1 MLLDLV
7 LAPSSVYEARK
18 VSQCRGIAP
27 YQPSCEASFVRAEL
41 INTGSEL
48 LLGRVL
54 NTHQQWLGQQL
65 AGAGYELAIQQT
77 VPDTGS
83 SIEVAVSEAIERSE
97 LVIVTGG
104 LGPTGDDMTRQRIA
118 EFLEVSLVE
127 HQETRDRII
136 SHFQKRNRPMP
147 ESVMVQAQVPEG
159 STVLP
164 NEHGT
169 APGLAVPTS
178 KGWLILLPG
187 PPRELRPM
195 YTAYVAP
202 FLIEELPPTRQ
213 MVTRT
218 IKTMGIGESVVE
230 ECINKELSKFVAK
243 GLEIGY
249 CARMG
254 EVDVRMVAYGSSGPR
269 LIKESEVIVRQ
280 CLEKYVFGVDEDR
293 LEDFVVRGLTERN
306 QTLVVAESCTGGY
319 LAHRLTNVSGASAV
333 FLAGHCVYSN
343 ESKESILGLPR
354 TALEKGAVSQ
364 SVAREM
370 AERIR
375 VLHEADYALAT
386 TGIAGPTGGT
396 EEKPVG
402 TVYIAISTAQG
413 TRVIKEFNSCDRE
426 TFKYVTSQQAL
437 NLIRREWHK
446 KTRHSGGL

>member
-1 MLLDLV
+1 MRV
-7 LAPSSVYEARK
+7 
-18 VSQCRGIAP
+18 
-27 YQPSCEASFVRAEL
+27 EL

-54 NTHQQWLGQQL
+54 NTHQQWIGQQL
-65 AGAGYELAIQQT
+65 AGVGYELAIQQT
-77 VPDTGS
+77 IPDTKS

-118 EFLEVSLVE
+118 ELFEVSLVD

-147 ESVMVQAQVPEG
+147 ESVMVQAQVLEG

-164 NEHGT
+164 NEYGT
-169 APGLAVPTS
+169 APGLAVSTS

-195 YTAYVAP
+195 YTSYVAP
-202 FLIEELPPTRQ
+202 FLAKELPPRRK

-218 IKTMGIGESVVE
+218 IKTMGIGESTVE
-230 ECINKELSKFVAK
+230 ELISQELSEFLAQ

-249 CARMG
+249 CARVG

-269 LIKESEVIVRQ
+269 LIKESETIVRQ
-280 CLEKYVFGVDEDR
+280 CLKEYVFGADEDR
-293 LEDFVVRGLTERN
+293 LEDFIVGGLIERN

-319 LAHRLTNVSGASAV
+319 LSHRITNVSGSSAV
-333 FLAGHCVYSN
+333 FPAGHCVYSN
-343 ESKESILGLPR
+343 ESKESILGVSKI
-354 TALEKGAVSQ
+354 ALEKGAVSQ

-370 AERIR
+370 ADR
-375 VLHEADYALAT
+375 VRLLHKADYALAT

-402 TVYIAISTAQG
+402 TVYIGVSTAQG
-413 TRVIKEFNSCDRE
+413 TRVIKECNRCDRE

-437 NLIRREWHK
+437 NLLRREWYK
-446 KTRHSGGL
+446 KARH

>member
-1 MLLDLV
+1 M
-7 LAPSSVYEARK
+7 
-18 VSQCRGIAP
+18 
-27 YQPSCEASFVRAEL
+27 

-54 NTHQQWLGQQL
+54 NTHQQWIGQQL
-65 AGAGYELAIQQT
+65 AGVGYELAIQQT
-77 VPDTGS
+77 IPDTKS

-118 EFLEVSLVE
+118 ELFEVSLVD

-136 SHFQKRNRPMP
+136 SHFQKRNRSIP
-147 ESVMVQAQVPEG
+147 ESVMVQAQVLEG

-164 NEHGT
+164 NEYGT
-169 APGLAVPTS
+169 APGLAVSTS

-195 YTAYVAP
+195 YTSYVAP
-202 FLIEELPPTRQ
+202 FLAKELPPRRK

-218 IKTMGIGESVVE
+218 IKTMGIGESTVE
-230 ECINKELSKFVAK
+230 ELISPELSEFLVQ
-243 GLEIGY
+243 GLEVGY
-249 CARMG
+249 CARVG

-269 LIKESEVIVRQ
+269 LIKESETIVRQ
-280 CLEKYVFGVDEDR
+280 CLKEYVFGADEDR
-293 LEDFVVRGLTERN
+293 LEDFIVGGLIERN

-319 LAHRLTNVSGASAV
+319 LSHRITNVSGSSAV
-333 FLAGHCVYSN
+333 FPAGHCVYSN
-343 ESKESILGLPR
+343 ESKESILGVSKI
-354 TALEKGAVSQ
+354 ALEKGAVSQ

-370 AERIR
+370 ADR
-375 VLHEADYALAT
+375 VRLLHKADYALAT

-402 TVYIAISTAQG
+402 TVYIGISTAQG
-413 TRVIKEFNSCDRE
+413 TRVIKECNRCDRE

-437 NLIRREWHK
+437 NLLRREWYK
-446 KTRHSGGL
+446 KARH

>member
-1 MLLDLV
+1 MRV
-7 LAPSSVYEARK
+7 
-18 VSQCRGIAP
+18 
-27 YQPSCEASFVRAEL
+27 EL
-41 INTGSEL
+41 INTGTEL

-54 NTHQQWLGQQL
+54 NTHQQWIGQQL
-65 AGAGYELAIQQT
+65 AGVGYELAIQQT
-77 VPDTGS
+77 IPDTKS

-118 EFLEVSLVE
+118 ELFEVSLVD

-136 SHFQKRNRPMP
+136 SHFQKRNRPIP
-147 ESVMVQAQVPEG
+147 ESVMVQAQVLEG

-164 NEHGT
+164 NEYGT
-169 APGLAVPTS
+169 APGLAVSTS

-195 YTAYVAP
+195 YTSYVAP
-202 FLIEELPPTRQ
+202 FLAKELPPRRK

-218 IKTMGIGESVVE
+218 IKTMGIGESTVE
-230 ECINKELSKFVAK
+230 ELISPELSEFLVQ

-249 CARMG
+249 CARVG

-269 LIKESEVIVRQ
+269 LIKESETIVRQ
-280 CLEKYVFGVDEDR
+280 CLKEYVFGADEDR
-293 LEDFVVRGLTERN
+293 LEDFIVGGLIERN

-319 LAHRLTNVSGASAV
+319 LSHRITNVSGSSAV
-333 FLAGHCVYSN
+333 FPAGHCVYSN
-343 ESKESILGLPR
+343 ESKESILGVSKI
-354 TALEKGAVSQ
+354 ALEKGAVSQ

-370 AERIR
+370 ADR
-375 VLHEADYALAT
+375 VRLLHKADYALAT

-402 TVYIAISTAQG
+402 TVYIGISTAQG
-413 TRVIKEFNSCDRE
+413 TRVIKECNRCDRE

-437 NLIRREWHK
+437 NLLRREWYK
-446 KTRHSGGL
+446 KARH

>member
-1 MLLDLV
+1 MRV
-7 LAPSSVYEARK
+7 
-18 VSQCRGIAP
+18 
-27 YQPSCEASFVRAEL
+27 EL

-54 NTHQQWLGQQL
+54 NTHQQWIGQQL
-65 AGAGYELAIQQT
+65 AGVGYELAIQQT
-77 VPDTGS
+77 IPDTER

-118 EFLEVSLVE
+118 ELFEVSLVD

-136 SHFQKRNRPMP
+136 SHFQKRNRPIP
-147 ESVMVQAQVPEG
+147 ESVMVQAQVLEG

-164 NEHGT
+164 NEYGT
-169 APGLAVPTS
+169 APGLAVSTS

-195 YTAYVAP
+195 YTSYVAP
-202 FLIEELPPTRQ
+202 FLAKELPPRRK

-218 IKTMGIGESVVE
+218 IKTMGIGESTVE
-230 ECINKELSKFVAK
+230 ELISPELSEFLVQ

-249 CARMG
+249 CARVG

-269 LIKESEVIVRQ
+269 LIKESETIVRQ
-280 CLEKYVFGVDEDR
+280 CLKEYVFGADEDR
-293 LEDFVVRGLTERN
+293 LEDFIVGGLIERN

-319 LAHRLTNVSGASAV
+319 LSHRITNVSGSSAV
-333 FLAGHCVYSN
+333 FPAGHCVYSN
-343 ESKESILGLPR
+343 ESKESILGVSKIAR
-354 TALEKGAVSQ
+354 EKGAVSQ
-364 SVAREM
+364 SGAREM
-370 AERIR
+370 ADR
-375 VLHEADYALAT
+375 VRLLHKADYALAT

-402 TVYIAISTAQG
+402 TVYIGISTAQG
-413 TRVIKEFNSCDRE
+413 TRVIKECNRCDRE

-437 NLIRREWHK
+437 NLLRREWYK
-446 KTRHSGGL
+446 KARH

>member
-1 MLLDLV
+1 MRV
-7 LAPSSVYEARK
+7 
-18 VSQCRGIAP
+18 
-27 YQPSCEASFVRAEL
+27 EL

-54 NTHQQWLGQQL
+54 NTHQQWIGQQL
-65 AGAGYELAIQQT
+65 AGVGYELAIQQT
-77 VPDTGS
+77 IPDTES

-118 EFLEVSLVE
+118 ELLEVSLVD

-147 ESVMVQAQVPEG
+147 ESVMVQAQVLEG

-164 NEHGT
+164 NEYGT
-169 APGLAVPTS
+169 APGLAVSTS

-202 FLIEELPPTRQ
+202 FLAKELPPRRK

-218 IKTMGIGESVVE
+218 IKTMGIGESTVE
-230 ECINKELSKFVAK
+230 ELISQELSEFLAQ
-243 GLEIGY
+243 GLEVGY
-249 CARMG
+249 CARVG

-269 LIKESEVIVRQ
+269 LIKESETIVRQ
-280 CLEKYVFGVDEDR
+280 CLKEYVFGADEDR
-293 LEDFVVRGLTERN
+293 LEDFIVCGLIERN

-319 LAHRLTNVSGASAV
+319 LSHRITNVSGSSAV
-333 FLAGHCVYSN
+333 FPAGHCVYSN
-343 ESKESILGLPR
+343 ESKESILGVSKI
-354 TALEKGAVSQ
+354 ALEKGAVSQ

-370 AERIR
+370 ADR
-375 VLHEADYALAT
+375 VRLLHKADYALAT

-402 TVYIAISTAQG
+402 TVYIGISTAQG
-413 TRVIKEFNSCDRE
+413 TRVIKECNRCDRE

-437 NLIRREWHK
+437 NLLRREWYK
-446 KTRHSGGL
+446 KARH

>member
-1 MLLDLV
+1 M
-7 LAPSSVYEARK
+7 
-18 VSQCRGIAP
+18 
-27 YQPSCEASFVRAEL
+27 
-41 INTGSEL
+41 INTGTEL

-54 NTHQQWLGQQL
+54 NTHQQWIGQQL
-65 AGAGYELAIQQT
+65 AGVGYELAIQQT
-77 VPDTGS
+77 IPDTKS

-118 EFLEVSLVE
+118 ELFEVSLVD

-136 SHFQKRNRPMP
+136 SHFQKRNRPIP
-147 ESVMVQAQVPEG
+147 ESVMVQAQVLEG

-164 NEHGT
+164 NEYGT
-169 APGLAVPTS
+169 APGLAVSTS

-195 YTAYVAP
+195 YTSYVAP
-202 FLIEELPPTRQ
+202 FLAKELPPRRK

-218 IKTMGIGESVVE
+218 IKTMGIGESTVE
-230 ECINKELSKFVAK
+230 ELISPELSEFLVQ

-249 CARMG
+249 CARVG

-269 LIKESEVIVRQ
+269 LIKESETIVRQ
-280 CLEKYVFGVDEDR
+280 CLKEYVFGADEDR
-293 LEDFVVRGLTERN
+293 LEDFIVGGLIERN

-319 LAHRLTNVSGASAV
+319 LSHRITNVSGSSAV
-333 FLAGHCVYSN
+333 FPAGHCVYSN
-343 ESKESILGLPR
+343 ESKESILGVSKI
-354 TALEKGAVSQ
+354 ALEKGAVSQ

-370 AERIR
+370 ADR
-375 VLHEADYALAT
+375 VRLLHKADYALAT

-402 TVYIAISTAQG
+402 TVYIGISTAQG
-413 TRVIKEFNSCDRE
+413 TRVIKECNRCDRE

-437 NLIRREWHK
+437 NLLRREWYK
-446 KTRHSGGL
+446 KARH